1 MYSII
6 LADGTEIK
14 NLEPDVGKTLL
25 ISQEDL
31 DQDLFSRKKL
41 SKITVITPDGYS
53 MEFEDLGLCVF
64 EKRDNV
70 GLVFSFCE
78 IPYELKIA
86 EKFNTNDT
94 DVTDLQLTITEL
106 YEMLI
111 KGE

>member
-6 LADGTEIK
+6 LANGTKIE
-14 NLEPDVGKTLL
+14 NLEPDEGKTLL
-25 ISQEDL
+25 ISQKDL
-31 DQDLFSRKKL
+31 DQDLFSRKNL
-41 SKITVITPDGYS
+41 SKITVITPDGYE
-53 MEFEDLGLCVF
+53 MEFEDLDLCVF
-64 EKRDNV
+64 EKRNNV

-78 IPYELKIA
+78 IPYELKVA
-86 EKFNTNDT
+86 ERFDTNDA